1 MTSNNPQ
8 TPGRHLGNI
17 VRVTVSF
24 GLLALL
30 FFIVD
35 IDAVLAA
42 MAQVNWLLFS
52 TALVLSASRVFIV
65 AARWQVLLRDK
76 ADPPLHFL
84 TYARI
89 YFVSSFFGLVLPTVL
104 GGDAARVVLAARKGV
119 PTAEVVSSILVERVT
134 GFLVLSLIALGAMG
148 IGASLFKGTEVGLAV
163 WSFAGVLVV
172 FFVIVAQKRAIL
184 AILGWIRNRGLQRVA
199 TALERVYSS
208 LYAYHKEPGRLGM
221 CFLYSLLFQGAG
233 IVIIWVLGESMGVEA
248 SFIHYLVFVPL
259 VWVATTLPVS
269 ISGFGVREGAFVAL
283 FGLAG
288 VPNEQALALSL
299 LFFAQFLAMGLV
311 GAGILLVGRKHHP
324 VGKLP

>member
-89 YFVSSFFGLVLPTVL
+89 SCGT
-104 GGDAARVVLAARKGV
+104 R
-119 PTAEVVSSILVERVT
+119 
-134 GFLVLSLIALGAMG
+134 LIP
-148 IGASLFKGTEVGLAV
+148 
-163 WSFAGVLVV
+163 
-172 FFVIVAQKRAIL
+172 
-184 AILGWIRNRGLQRVA
+184 
-199 TALERVYSS
+199 
-208 LYAYHKEPGRLGM
+208 H
-221 CFLYSLLFQGAG
+221 
-233 IVIIWVLGESMGVEA
+233 
-248 SFIHYLVFVPL
+248 FI
-259 VWVATTLPVS
+259 S
-269 ISGFGVREGAFVAL
+269 
-283 FGLAG
+283 
-288 VPNEQALALSL
+288 
-299 LFFAQFLAMGLV
+299 
-311 GAGILLVGRKHHP
+311 
-324 VGKLP
+324 